1 MYWCRVINADS
12 AQKFIDFMP
21 SLQSGPVVL
30 LPLLGPIWGNPLQS
44 YEPIVGHA
52 IRTSMNAHLWS
63 SMNML
68 KLYEMHFQSF
78 LQKANTY
85 FCRKWTVNWS
95 IGKDH
100 VCEAWLPRYPA
111 TRLWRFSL
119 TSRGSCS
126 HGLWTWRIY
135 PQLWILHWNH
145 EVLTHW
151 ICLDVPVKYSDKPNE
166 IMSVIRRTNPNDECY
181 IIYIYTYVSHY
192 PVYLHCIP
200 IKSQYVNPLNMLML
214 NLPWN
219 PIQIAIKSYEN
230 PINIYKIPIKSHLS
244 PYWIR
249 LWSMI
254 SL

>member
-30 LPLLGPIWGNPLQS
+30 LPLLDPIWGNPLQSS

-52 IRTSMNAHLWS
+52 IRTSNKRKLMFQWRIHFIEHAQVIWNAFPIILTESKHI
-63 SMNML
+63 
-68 KLYEMHFQSF
+68 F
-78 LQKANTY
+78 LPQVD
-85 FCRKWTVNWS
+85 FNWS

-151 ICLDVPVKYSDKPNE
+151 ICLGVPLKYSDKPNQ
-166 IMSVIRRTNPNDECY
+166 IMSVIYTGQTQMTSVY
-181 IIYIYTYVSHY
+181 LYIYMY
-192 PVYLHCIP
+192 PIIQYICI
-200 IKSQYVNPLNMLML
+200 
-214 NLPWN
+214 
-219 PIQIAIKSYEN
+219 A
-230 PINIYKIPIKSHLS
+230 S
-244 PYWIR
+244 P
-249 LWSMI
+249 
-254 SL
+254 

>member
-1 MYWCRVINADS
+1 MFGVPQIQETPTMPLWGIGIRVTQVEGSYCPCWI
-12 AQKFIDFMP
+12 QM
-21 SLQSGPVVL
+21 
-30 LPLLGPIWGNPLQS
+30 GNPLQSS

-52 IRTSMNAHLWS
+52 IRTSMNI
-63 SMNML
+63 L

-145 EVLTHW
+145 EVLTYW
-151 ICLDVPVKYSDKPNE
+151 ICLGVPLKYSDKPNE
-166 IMSVIRRTNPNDECY
+166 IMSVIYAGQTQMTSVTLY
-181 IIYIYTYVSHY
+181 IYKYVYIYIYVSHY

-200 IKSQYVNPLNMLML
+200 IKSQYVNPLNMLTL

-244 PYWIR
+244 PSWIR
-249 LWSMI
+249 LWSII
-254 SL
+254 SP

>member
-1 MYWCRVINADS
+1 MFGVPQIQETPTMPLWGIGIRVTQVEGSYCPCWIQMGNT
-12 AQKFIDFMP
+12 
-21 SLQSGPVVL
+21 LQS
-30 LPLLGPIWGNPLQS
+30 S

-52 IRTSMNAHLWS
+52 IRTSMNI
-63 SMNML
+63 L

-85 FCRKWTVNWS
+85 FCRKWTVYWS

-145 EVLTHW
+145 EVLTYW
-151 ICLDVPVKYSDKPNE
+151 ICLGVPLKYSDKPNE
-166 IMSVIRRTNPNDECY
+166 IMSVIYAGQTQMTSVTLY
-181 IIYIYTYVSHY
+181 IYINMCIYIYI
-192 PVYLHCIP
+192 CIP
-200 IKSQYVNPLNMLML
+200 LSSISALHPHKITVCKSLEYVD
-214 NLPWN
+214 
-219 PIQIAIKSYEN
+219 AKSSM
-230 PINIYKIPIKSHLS
+230 KSHSNRHQILWK
-244 PYWIR
+244 PYKH
-249 LWSMI
+249 L
-254 SL
+254 